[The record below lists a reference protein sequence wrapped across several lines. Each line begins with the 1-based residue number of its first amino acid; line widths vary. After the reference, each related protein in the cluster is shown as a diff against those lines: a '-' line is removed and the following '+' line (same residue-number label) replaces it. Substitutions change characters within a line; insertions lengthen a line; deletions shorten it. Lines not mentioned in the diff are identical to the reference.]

1 MKAPHIPAQES
12 TAVRPSACLV
22 SGADEI
28 RLRSYINHAI
38 YARTHGLDYR
48 LERGIDRGITN
59 KFFYKTSI
67 IRRVLPLYEWL
78 IWIDDDAYFTD
89 FSGDN
94 STSSSSRP
102 QRDDKSRRV
111 HPRGPGPDVVGPR
124 DVGTDGGCGDR

>member
-1 MKAPHIPAQES
+1 MNQVDAGGSPLI
-12 TAVRPSACLV
+12 VRPRACLV

-48 LERGIDRGITN
+48 LECGLDRGIAN

-67 IRRVLPLYEWL
+67 IRRVLPQYEWI

-89 FSGDN
+89 FERDN
-94 STSSSSRP
+94 LNQFMDEAEAEDKFLVIGSTPSCCATTPARCSCSA
-102 QRDDKSRRV
+102 
-111 HPRGPGPDVVGPR
+111 
-124 DVGTDGGCGDR
+124 